1 MDKAT
6 NDNNN
11 NKNQNDNQWQN
22 MTSGKT
28 KSPWLSDITQKL
40 NFQRLDQDIS
50 VDVVII
56 GGGIAGMSTAYLL
69 SKAGKKSHNRGW
81 EYWKRRNRAY
91 NCAYY

>member
-22 MTSGKT
+22 KTSGKT
-28 KSPWLSDITQKL
+28 KSSWLSDITQRL

-50 VDVVII
+50 VDIVII
-56 GGGIAGMSTAYLL
+56 GGGIAGMSAAYLL
-69 SKAGKKSHNRGW
+69 SKAGKRIAIRGW
-81 EYWKRRNRAY
+81 KYWKRRN
-91 NCAYY
+91 